1 MSFASGR
8 ISQVAVLLQTD
19 CKSGDKGVSGM
30 RSLPS
35 DIPQDTQ
42 NAVQQGRRRT
52 LRGRLEISVSEKRYM
67 RAGASRHVW
76 VGWVRRAPCSASCEA
91 EPLATV
97 PSSSG

>member
-8 ISQVAVLLQTD
+8 IIQVAVLLQTD
-19 CKSGDKGVSGM
+19 CKSEDKGVSGM

-52 LRGRLEISVSEKRYM
+52 LRGRVWISVSENDTWEQARL
-67 RAGASRHVW
+67 GTF
-76 VGWVRRAPCSASCEA
+76 GLVRRATCSASCEA

>member
-8 ISQVAVLLQTD
+8 IIQVAVLLQTD

-35 DIPQDTQ
+35 DIPLDTQ

-52 LRGRLEISVSEKRYM
+52 LRGRLWISVSENDTQKSKVKPKTNYQ
-67 RAGASRHVW
+67 
-76 VGWVRRAPCSASCEA
+76 
-91 EPLATV
+91 
-97 PSSSG
+97 